1 MAAPYLSVII
11 PAYNESARIVSTLE
25 AVSVYLQR
33 QAYSWEIITVDDGSD
48 DATAKIVEQWSCGRE
63 EFRLERIRHGGKG
76 AAVRHGM
83 LVATG
88 EYRFMCDADLAMPI
102 SHLSDFL
109 GCMSEGNDVVIG
121 SRQIAGANRYGESHF
136 RHLLGRAFNKTV
148 QLIAVRGFQDTQC
161 GFQVFQREGGG
172 VAVSDA
178 AHFWVGL
185 RCGTAVSGTTTW
197 LASSGDSNRM
207 AARRGQQT

>member
-48 DATAKIVEQWSCGRE
+48 DATAKIVEQWSCGRK

-109 GCMSEGNDVVIG
+109 ECMSEGNDVVIG
-121 SRQIAGANRYGESHF
+121 SRQIAARIAMVNRTSATC
-136 RHLLGRAFNKTV
+136 LV
-148 QLIAVRGFQDTQC
+148 VRST
-161 GFQVFQREGGG
+161 R
-172 VAVSDA
+172 
-178 AHFWVGL
+178 
-185 RCGTAVSGTTTW
+185 RC
-197 LASSGDSNRM
+197 SSSR
-207 AARRGQQT
+207 